1 MIRRENGDLVNY
13 SHYDQLNS
21 LKENQ
26 HLLFKEIKEIYKE
39 MISLHSYLIQ
49 KKKTLNDN
57 IQIFTNLIEKLDKKI
72 EHQ

>member
-1 MIRRENGDLVNY
+1 MIRSENGDLVNY